1 MYRTKFHIIQIKDKN
16 QATACCAAFLV
27 NRKEETNREECTVRM
42 DQTRDM
48 ARGITAFFYGLVNKK
63 SRKKEKLKKKDK
75 KHLN

>member
-1 MYRTKFHIIQIKDKN
+1 
-16 QATACCAAFLV
+16 V
-27 NRKEETNREECTVRM
+27 NRKEETNREERTVRIDRM
-42 DQTRDM
+42 RDM